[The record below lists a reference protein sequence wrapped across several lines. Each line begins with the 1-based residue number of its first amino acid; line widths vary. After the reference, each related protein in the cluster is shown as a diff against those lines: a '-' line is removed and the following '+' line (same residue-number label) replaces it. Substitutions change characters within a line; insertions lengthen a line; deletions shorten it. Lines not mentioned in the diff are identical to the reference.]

1 MVFDDIWVVKVFAV
15 IVLSFKELEH
25 VGVNISL
32 GEIENL
38 EGNLGS
44 ILITCKLGCGRE
56 TTSKSS

>member
-1 MVFDDIWVVKVFAV
+1 MVFDDIWVVKVLAV
-15 IVLSFKELEH
+15 IVLSFEELEH

-38 EGNLGS
+38 EGNRGS
-44 ILITCKLGCGRE
+44 ILITGKLGCGRE